1 MDAAEAS
8 ALIAAGLLSVLI
20 FPVTG
25 LTLLKRAMEEEG
37 APVPEGARAEP
48 SPQMAM

>member
-1 MDAAEAS
+1 MDSAEAS

-25 LTLLKRAMEEEG
+25 LSMLKRAMTEEG
-37 APVPEGARAEP
+37 ETPPEPADGEP
-48 SPQMAM
+48 SPRMAM